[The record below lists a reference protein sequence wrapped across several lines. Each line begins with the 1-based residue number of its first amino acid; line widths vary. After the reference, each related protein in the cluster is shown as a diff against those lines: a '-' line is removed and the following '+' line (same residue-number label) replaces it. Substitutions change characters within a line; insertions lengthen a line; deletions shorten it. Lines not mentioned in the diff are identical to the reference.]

1 MGIPAHRFSLFRQPE
16 KTMVQRF
23 IDAQKEIYDLALQE
37 IKNGKKKSHY
47 MWYIFPQIIG
57 LGQSRTAQYYAIKSK
72 QELADYWANDYL
84 KNNLCEITQALF
96 NLDNN
101 NISSILGYPDDLKL
115 KSSMT
120 LFYTYTKNPLFKQI
134 LDKYYQGEIDNQTL
148 RIYQTI

>member
-1 MGIPAHRFSLFRQPE
+1 
-16 KTMVQRF
+16 MVQRF
-23 IDAQKEIYDLALQE
+23 IDAQKESYDLALQE
-37 IKNGKKKSHY
+37 IKNGRKKSHY

-84 KNNLCEITQALF
+84 KNNLCQITQALF
-96 NLDNN
+96 NLDNS
-101 NISSILGYPDDLKL
+101 NISSILDYPDDLKL

-120 LFYTYTKNPLFKQI
+120 LFYTYTKNPLFKQV
-134 LDKYYQGEIDNQTL
+134 LDKYYQGEMDNHTL

>member
-1 MGIPAHRFSLFRQPE
+1 
-16 KTMVQRF
+16 MVQRF
-23 IDAQKEIYDLALQE
+23 IDAQKESYDLALQE
-37 IKNGKKKSHY
+37 IKNGRKKSHY

-84 KNNLCEITQALF
+84 RNNLCQITQALF
-96 NLDNN
+96 NLDNS

-120 LFYTYTKNPLFKQI
+120 LFYTYTKNPLFKQV
-134 LDKYYQGEIDNQTL
+134 LDKYYQGKMDNHTL

>member
-1 MGIPAHRFSLFRQPE
+1 
-16 KTMVQRF
+16 MVQRF

-120 LFYTYTKNPLFKQI
+120 LFYTYTKNPLFKQV
-134 LDKYYQGEIDNQTL
+134 LDKYYQGEMDNQTL

>member
-1 MGIPAHRFSLFRQPE
+1 
-16 KTMVQRF
+16 MVQRF

-84 KNNLCEITQALF
+84 KNNLCQITSALF
-96 NLDNN
+96 NLDN
-101 NISSILGYPDDLKL
+101 IV
-115 KSSMT
+115 
-120 LFYTYTKNPLFKQI
+120 KQ
-134 LDKYYQGEIDNQTL
+134 LQN
-148 RIYQTI
+148 